1 MAQYQNDAER
11 RRKARLAKKAREA
24 RKRRQFRSRLLLA
37 AAIIVLAAF
46 LLFFTGQGGEDPT
59 EPVQTDPPVQTTPP
73 ETRPQVTEPQ
83 QTDAPRPQTGS
94 TVIHVSVAG
103 DLNVT
108 DYMLENAA
116 HANGY
121 DFSQAF
127 LDVAP
132 LLSGADLTLL
142 NFEGNLSGGTYGYET
157 GAAPLELP
165 KALKAIGVD
174 VVQTANS
181 AAIRQGVSG
190 LVTTLDAFE
199 HVGLTT
205 LGTYADSADFRK
217 SGGYEI
223 VEVSGIRIAL
233 IAFTKGMDNLGLPA
247 GSEDCVNLL
256 YEDYSSDY
264 KKVDTE
270 RIAKVLR
277 NVSEEQPDITIAML
291 HWGSEYND
299 EISDSQKKILKQL
312 QEGGVDIIVG
322 SHPHL
327 VQRIDYDPIAGT
339 LVAYSLGDFFG
350 DAVMAGTNYSIILDL
365 EITKDNAT
373 GEVRVSGY
381 DYTPIFTLKPEQSAS
396 GGHRVVRIREAMER
410 YESDFV
416 GRVTDEAYGD
426 MEYALKRIEKRVHP
440 DEEE

>member
-1 MAQYQNDAER
+1 MADYQNEAER
-11 RRKARLAKKAREA
+11 RRKARLAKKAREEK
-24 RKRRQFRSRLLLA
+24 KRRQFRNRLMLAAAILLLA
-37 AAIIVLAAF
+37 AF
-46 LLFFTGQGGEDPT
+46 MLFFVGRGEEDPT
-59 EPVQTDPPVQTTPP
+59 EPVETDPPVQTAPP
-73 ETRPQVTEPQ
+73 ATEPE
-83 QTDAPRPQTGS
+83 QTDAPQPQTGT

-108 DYMLENAA
+108 DYVLENAA

-121 DFSQAF
+121 DFSQTF

-132 LLSGADLTLL
+132 ILSGADLTLL

-190 LVTTLDAFE
+190 LVTTLEAFE

-205 LGTYADSADFRK
+205 LGTYSDSADFRR

-223 VEVSGIRIAL
+223 VEVEGIRIAL

-264 KKVDTE
+264 KTVDTD
-270 RIAKVLR
+270 RIARVLR

-299 EISDSQKKILKQL
+299 EISDTQKKILKQL

-350 DAVMAGTNYSIILDL
+350 DAVMAGTNYSIVLDL
-365 EITKDNAT
+365 EITRDNAT
-373 GEVRVSGY
+373 GEVYLSGY

-416 GRVTDEAYGD
+416 GRVTDEAYSD
-426 MEYALKRIEKRVHP
+426 MEYALGRIEKRVNP
-440 DEEE
+440 EEEE

>member
-1 MAQYQNDAER
+1 MAEYQNEAER
-11 RRKARLAKKAREA
+11 RRKARLAKKAREEK
-24 RKRRQFRSRLLLA
+24 KRRQFRGRLVMA
-37 AAIIVLAAF
+37 AAILALAAL
-46 LLFFTGQGGEDPT
+46 LLFFAGRGGGSDPT
-59 EPVQTDPPVQTTPP
+59 DPVESQPPVQTAPP
-73 ETRPQVTEPQ
+73 ETEPPRQTE
-83 QTDAPRPQTGS
+83 APRPQTGS

-121 DFSQAF
+121 DFSQTF

-132 LLSGADLTLL
+132 ILSGADLTLL
-142 NFEGNLSGGTYGYET
+142 NFEGNLSGGSYGYET

-174 VVQTANS
+174 AVQTANS

-190 LVTTLDAFE
+190 LVTTLEAFD

-205 LGTYADSADFRK
+205 LGTYANSADFRR

-223 VEVSGIRIAL
+223 VEVEGIRIAL
-233 IAFTKGMDNLGLPA
+233 VAFTKGMDNLGLPA

-264 KKVDTE
+264 KKVDTD
-270 RIAKVLR
+270 RIDRVLR

-299 EISDSQKKILKQL
+299 EISASQEKIRKQL
-312 QEGGVDIIVG
+312 QAGGVDIIVG

-327 VQRIDYDPIAGT
+327 VQKIDYDSIAGT

-350 DAVMAGTNYSIILDL
+350 DAVMAGTNYSVILDL
-365 EITKDNAT
+365 EITRDNAT
-373 GEVRVSGY
+373 GEVRLTGY
-381 DYTPIFTLKPEQSAS
+381 DYTPIYTLKPEQSAA
-396 GGHRVVRIREAMER
+396 GGHRVVRIREAMDR

-416 GRVTDEAYGD
+416 GKVTDDAYSS
-426 MEYALKRIEKRVHP
+426 MEYALERIEKRIHP
-440 DEEE
+440 KEEE